1 MASSRRKRPARAR
14 RAKAVLIL
22 VAYPGTE
29 VAEEAARRLVQAGV
43 LACATVTEGE
53 SFYIWEGREHA
64 EAGAV
69 LRGKTTAARARDA
82 QRLIQETHPDKLP
95 EILVLEIADGH
106 PGYLAWVAAQ
116 VAPK

>member
-43 LACATVTEGE
+43 LACATVTEGK

-64 EAGAV
+64 
-69 LRGKTTAARARDA
+69 
-82 QRLIQETHPDKLP
+82 LP
-95 EILVLEIADGH
+95 R
-106 PGYLAWVAAQ
+106 P
-116 VAPK
+116 